1 MLKEKKIKLR
11 ILLPTDLEFLQK
23 IENDKNL
30 WEYGGDRKRLTKKE
44 LTNYISN
51 SSETIQKA
59 KQFRFV
65 VDYNNTPVGFV
76 DLFEYKD
83 SSAGVGIIIDE
94 EYQKRGFASESLR
107 LLIDYSLEDL
117 KLKNLHCKI
126 SKSNLRSI
134 QLFTSSGFTL
144 TKEKDNVYF
153 YTFTL

>member
-1 MLKEKKIKLR
+1 MLEMKKIKLR
-11 ILLPTDLEFLQK
+11 TLLSTDLEFLQK
-23 IENDKNL
+23 IENDRSL
-30 WEYGGDRKRLTKKE
+30 WEYGSDRKIFTKKE
-44 LTNYISN
+44 LTNYIKN
-51 SSETIQKA
+51 SSEKIQKA

-134 QLFTSSGFTL
+134 QLFTSSGFTF
-144 TKEKDNVYF
+144 TKEKDNVCF

>member
-1 MLKEKKIKLR
+1 MLEMKKIKLR
-11 ILLPTDLEFLQK
+11 TLLSTDLEFLQK

-30 WEYGGDRKRLTKKE
+30 WEYGSDRKKFTKEE
-44 LTNYISN
+44 LTNYIKN
-51 SSETIQKA
+51 SSEKIQKA

-134 QLFTSSGFTL
+134 QLFTSSGFTF
-144 TKEKDNVYF
+144 TKEKDNVCF

>member
-1 MLKEKKIKLR
+1 MLEGKKIKLR
-11 ILLPTDLEFLQK
+11 TLFPTDLEFLQK
-23 IENDKNL
+23 IENDRSL
-30 WEYGGDRKRLTKKE
+30 WEYGSDRKIFTKEE
-44 LTNYISN
+44 LTNYIKN
-51 SSETIQKA
+51 SSEKIQKA

-126 SKSNLRSI
+126 SKSNLISI
-134 QLFTSSGFTL
+134 QLFTSSGFTF
-144 TKEKDNVYF
+144 TKEKDNVCF

>member
-1 MLKEKKIKLR
+1 MLKGKKIKLR
-11 ILLPTDLEFLQK
+11 TLLPTDLEFLQK
-23 IENDKNL
+23 IENDKSL
-30 WEYGGDRKRLTKKE
+30 WEYGSDRKIFTKEE
-44 LTNYISN
+44 LTNYIKN
-51 SSETIQKA
+51 SSEKIQQA

-65 VDYNNTPVGFV
+65 VDYNNTPIGFV

-83 SSAGVGIIIDE
+83 TSSGVGIIIDK

>member
-1 MLKEKKIKLR
+1 MLERKKIKLR

-23 IENDKNL
+23 IENDRSL
-30 WEYGGDRKRLTKKE
+30 WEYGSNRKIFTKDE
-44 LTNYISN
+44 LTSYIKN
-51 SSETIQKA
+51 SSEKIQKA

-65 VDYNNTPVGFV
+65 VDYDNTPIGFV

-83 SSAGVGIIIDE
+83 SSAGVGIIIDK

>member
-1 MLKEKKIKLR
+1 MLEMKKIKLR
-11 ILLPTDLEFLQK
+11 TLLSTDLEFLQK

-30 WEYGGDRKRLTKKE
+30 WEYGSDRKKFTKEE
-44 LTNYISN
+44 LTNYIKN
-51 SSETIQKA
+51 SSEKIQKA

-117 KLKNLHCKI
+117 KLKNLYCKI

-134 QLFTSSGFTL
+134 QLFTSSGFTF
-144 TKEKDNVYF
+144 TKEKDNVCF

>member
-1 MLKEKKIKLR
+1 MLEVKKIKLR
-11 ILLPTDLEFLQK
+11 TLLPTDLEFLQK

-30 WEYGGDRKRLTKKE
+30 WEYGSDRKKFTKEE
-44 LTNYISN
+44 LTNYIKN
-51 SSETIQKA
+51 SSEKIQKA

-144 TKEKDNVYF
+144 RKEKDNVYF

>member
-1 MLKEKKIKLR
+1 MLEVKKIKLR
-11 ILLPTDLEFLQK
+11 TLLPTDLEFLQK

-30 WEYGGDRKRLTKKE
+30 WEYGSDRKKFTKEE
-44 LTNYISN
+44 LTNYIKN
-51 SSETIQKA
+51 SSEKIQKA

-134 QLFTSSGFTL
+134 QLFTSSGFTF
-144 TKEKDNVYF
+144 TKEKDNVCF

>member
-1 MLKEKKIKLR
+1 MLEVKKIKLR
-11 ILLPTDLEFLQK
+11 TLLPTDLEFLQK
-23 IENDKNL
+23 IENNKNL
-30 WEYGGDRKRLTKKE
+30 WGYGGDRKIFTKKE
-44 LTNYISN
+44 LINYISN
-51 SSETIQKA
+51 SSEKIQIA

-65 VDYNNTPVGFV
+65 VDYNNTPIGFV

-83 SSAGVGIIIDE
+83 SSAGVGIIIDK

-134 QLFTSSGFTL
+134 QLFTSSGFTF
-144 TKEKDNVYF
+144 TKEKNNLYF

>member
-1 MLKEKKIKLR
+1 MLEMKKIKLR
-11 ILLPTDLEFLQK
+11 TLLPTDLEFLQK

-30 WEYGGDRKRLTKKE
+30 WEYGSDRKKFTKEE
-44 LTNYISN
+44 LTNYIKN
-51 SSETIQKA
+51 SSEKIQKA
-59 KQFRFV
+59 KQCRFV

-134 QLFTSSGFTL
+134 QLFTSSGFTF
-144 TKEKDNVYF
+144 TKEKDNVCF

>member
-134 QLFTSSGFTL
+134 QLFTSCGFAF
-144 TKEKDNVYF
+144 TKEKDNLYF

>member
-1 MLKEKKIKLR
+1 MLEVKKIKLR
-11 ILLPTDLEFLQK
+11 TLFPTDLEFLQK

-30 WEYGGDRKRLTKKE
+30 WKYGGERKIFTKKE
-44 LTNYISN
+44 LTNYIRN
-51 SSETIQKA
+51 SSEKIQKA

-83 SSAGVGIIIDE
+83 SSAGVGIIIDK

-126 SKSNLRSI
+126 RKSNLRSI
-134 QLFTSSGFTL
+134 QLFKSSGFTF
-144 TKEKDNVYF
+144 TKEKDDVYF

>member
-1 MLKEKKIKLR
+1 MLEVKKIKLR
-11 ILLPTDLEFLQK
+11 TLLYTDLEFLQK

-30 WEYGGDRKRLTKKE
+30 WKYGGERKKFTKKE
-44 LTNYISN
+44 LINYIKN
-51 SSETIQKA
+51 SSERIQKA

-83 SSAGVGIIIDE
+83 NSAGVGIIVDK
-94 EYQKRGFASESLR
+94 EYQKRGFASKSLR
-107 LLIDYSLEDL
+107 LLTDYSLEVL
-117 KLKNLHCKI
+117 KLKSLHCKI

-134 QLFTSSGFTL
+134 RLFTSFGFTF

-153 YTFTL
+153 YNFTL

>member
-1 MLKEKKIKLR
+1 MKKIKLR
-11 ILLPTDLEFLQK
+11 TLLSTDLEFLQK

-30 WEYGGDRKRLTKKE
+30 WEYGSDRKKFTKEE
-44 LTNYISN
+44 LTNYIKN
-51 SSETIQKA
+51 SSEKIQKA

-134 QLFTSSGFTL
+134 QLFTSSGFTF
-144 TKEKDNVYF
+144 TKEKDNVCF

>member
-1 MLKEKKIKLR
+1 MLREKKIKLR
-11 ILLPTDLEFLQK
+11 TLLPTDLEFLQK

-30 WEYGGDRKRLTKKE
+30 WEYGSDRKKFTKEE
-44 LTNYISN
+44 LTNYIKN
-51 SSETIQKA
+51 SSEKIQKA

-134 QLFTSSGFTL
+134 QLFTSSGFTF
-144 TKEKDNVYF
+144 TKEKDNVCF

>member
-1 MLKEKKIKLR
+1 MLKGKKIKLR
-11 ILLPTDLEFLQK
+11 TLLPTDLEFLQK

-30 WEYGGDRKRLTKKE
+30 WEYGSDRKKFTKEE
-44 LTNYISN
+44 LTNYIKN
-51 SSETIQKA
+51 SSEKIQKA

-134 QLFTSSGFTL
+134 QLFTSSGFTF
-144 TKEKDNVYF
+144 TKEKDNVCF